1 VPSASIME
9 YNAVE
14 KLTYAQQAQVPS
26 PARVPHRDQLCEK
39 KDEKMKREGELKK
52 QKFVPT

>member
-1 VPSASIME
+1 ME